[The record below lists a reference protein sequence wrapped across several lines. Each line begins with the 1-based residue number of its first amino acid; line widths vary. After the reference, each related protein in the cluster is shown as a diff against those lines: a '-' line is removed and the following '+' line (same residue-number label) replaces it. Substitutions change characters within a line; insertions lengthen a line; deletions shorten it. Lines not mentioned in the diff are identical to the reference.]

1 MLRGKC
7 LRRKSRAD
15 DRRPWVHGTGV
26 LEGVRPRGHGRGL
39 PRLGSTGGG
48 RGGAPGRGRARCG
61 RAVRRGPHPLRRV
74 RPDGSHGARPDPEAD
89 LRRGAHPR
97 PGVRPS
103 RRLPG
108 GARRRLRHRT
118 GPPPRGRGGRVTV
131 LHVRVT
137 TADDYLRRRE
147 PHRKA
152 HIARLDGL
160 RARGLVVGGGP
171 APDGRRAEIVYR
183 AAGGARLRRLVEEDP
198 YWRGAVWRAY
208 APRRFRHFVDRLAP
222 PAVVLDGT
230 RRLTVVEGPTR
241 DAASAP
247 DALLQLRDAGRV

>member
-1 MLRGKC
+1 M
-7 LRRKSRAD
+7 
-15 DRRPWVHGTGV
+15 
-26 LEGVRPRGHGRGL
+26 
-39 PRLGSTGGG
+39 
-48 RGGAPGRGRARCG
+48 
-61 RAVRRGPHPLRRV
+61 
-74 RPDGSHGARPDPEAD
+74 
-89 LRRGAHPR
+89 
-97 PGVRPS
+97 
-103 RRLPG
+103 
-108 GARRRLRHRT
+108 
-118 GPPPRGRGGRVTV
+118 TV

-230 RRLTVVEGPTR
+230 RRLTVVEGPPR

-247 DALLQLRDAGRV
+247 DALVQLRDAGRVEFGGVLDGGRALALVRSASADEAIGWLAHTGAWDPARLTARPLLYVL